1 MSRQS
6 QTEVAVLG
14 ALSVEPMSGYAAR
27 RAITETLGH
36 FWSESFGQIYPT
48 LARLEADGLVT
59 PDSAGRT
66 SGSTYR
72 LTAAGRRRLADLLR
86 EPIPSAPPRNGT
98 LLRLFFG
105 AHLGPEACAD
115 VVHEARDRALT
126 SLATMKAIRF
136 EVESDPDPNAVYWLI
151 TVSAGEHAARAQL
164 AWAEESLAMLAG
176 LPD

>member
-1 MSRQS
+1 M
-6 QTEVAVLG
+6 LG
-14 ALSVEPMSGYAAR
+14 ALSVEPMSGYAIR
-27 RAITETLGH
+27 QAITETLGH

-105 AHLGPEACAD
+105 AHLGPQACAD

-126 SLATMKAIRF
+126 SLAAMTAIRS
-136 EVESDPDPNAVYWLI
+136 EVERDPDPNAAYWLI
-151 TVSAGEHAARAQL
+151 TVSAGEHAARALL